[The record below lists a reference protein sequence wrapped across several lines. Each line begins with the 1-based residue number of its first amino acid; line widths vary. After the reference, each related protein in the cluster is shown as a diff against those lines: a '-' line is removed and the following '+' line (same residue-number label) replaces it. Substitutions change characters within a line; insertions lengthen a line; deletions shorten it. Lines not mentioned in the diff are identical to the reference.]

1 MRKFIFILFLLFL
14 SKLIYAQQPAYFL
27 LGENQFKG
35 LHIYD
40 VIQDKELNYWIAT
53 NEGLYYFN
61 HYKYVKIE
69 CEKAK
74 SSAVFNFVTTKKGS
88 IFCFNLN
95 NQIFK
100 IENKTLNLFYEL
112 KNDEIKTDINLSI
125 ISDSLL
131 LIGAKKIIL
140 LTENGTSI
148 KSFSYKNHYLGPA
161 FKLLNEKTIYHLN
174 SSDSIIIISNK
185 KASFEHLKCINF
197 KLVNNDVLHFF
208 KINLN
213 YYAIS
218 LQTNIVY
225 NFDPTKNELFISNYT
240 PQLNTKSALRLY
252 STGNEAWIA
261 GTLPGVYKFNND
273 LKNDSL
279 KLIFKDYFISNVYKD
294 LEGNILLSTFDK
306 GIIVVPDVNSP
317 DVICKNQNGFFTSII
332 YNPSNKL
339 ILGNSK
345 GELLFLKNNHLSILN
360 TNGKKAIE
368 HLFQLKGSP
377 LIIFDNGEITAYN
390 TTNKQFNK
398 LCDASLKDVVFVAP
412 NEFYLGTNRGIYK
425 CNWDNNKNYKVKFIQ
440 NIIYRIFAI
449 TYNPFNQLIY
459 VATSNGLFILNKL
472 NQIKKIYSNNKD
484 VYISSLF
491 YKNNK
496 IFATDKKGIIHII
509 ENEKIISTIQL
520 KHQNKTYGFT
530 KLNTY
535 NNTLIAKNA
544 NELCQFNLNG
554 DYIKT
559 LTNFK
564 GNKDL
569 RIFDYCI
576 NNDTLW
582 VCNTNGIQEI
592 ELNKITQDTIKPKIF
607 ITEIKINDSLKIN
620 KTNYFNSNEKKFQ
633 FTLSSPSLL
642 NSNNTFYHYKLQG
655 NDETWTINNYY
666 ANEIIYNALAPGNY
680 TFNVFAKRQ
689 DIVSDTISYSF
700 IINAP
705 FYTKWWF
712 ILLLIL
718 SFLVIVYFIYNW
730 KLRIQQK
737 KAKQINEL
745 NASKLTAIQSQMN
758 PHFIFNSLNSIQ
770 DLILKG
776 DVEKS
781 YSYITTF
788 SNLVRRTLNYS
799 DKDFIDFEQEIK
811 LLELYLS
818 LEKLRFK
825 KDFNFNLQTN
835 QIVDI
840 QIPPMLIQP
849 FIENALI
856 HGLLHKDGEKKL
868 SVVFELNENLIC
880 KIEDNGIGREKAK
893 AIKIRQRNDHESF
906 SVKAIKKRFDILSET
921 LNGSFGYS
929 YDDIKENG
937 VVVGTRVTLS
947 IPIKHKF

>member
-1 MRKFIFILFLLFL
+1 MRKLFFILFLLFFT
-14 SKLIYAQQPAYFL
+14 KLIYAQQPAYFI

-40 VIQDKELNYWIAT
+40 IIQDKELNYWIAT

-69 CEKAK
+69 CENAK
-74 SSAVFNFVTTKKGS
+74 SSAVFNFVITKKGT

-112 KNDEIKTDINLSI
+112 KTDEIKTDINLSV

-140 LTENGTSI
+140 ISEDGTI
-148 KSFSYKNHYLGPA
+148 KKNFSYKNHYLGPA
-161 FKLLNEKTIYHLN
+161 FKLFNEKTIYHLN
-174 SSDSIIIISNK
+174 SSDSILIISNK
-185 KASFEHLKCINF
+185 SASYAHLHCVNF

-208 KINLN
+208 KIKSN
-213 YYAIS
+213 YFAIS
-218 LQTNIVY
+218 LQTNTIY
-225 NFDPTKNELFISNYT
+225 NFDPNKNELFLSNNDS
-240 PQLNTKSALRLY
+240 QLNTKSALRLY
-252 STGNEAWIA
+252 STDNEAWIA
-261 GTLPGVYKFNND
+261 GGLPGVYKISS

-279 KLIFKDYFISNVYKD
+279 KLIFKDFFISNVYKD

-317 DVICKNQNGFFTSII
+317 DVVCKNQNGFFTSIL
-332 YNPSNKL
+332 YNSKEKL
-339 ILGNSK
+339 ILGASNGKLYS
-345 GELLFLKNNHLSILN
+345 FKNNNLSILN
-360 TNGKKAIE
+360 NNGKKAIE
-368 HLFQLKGSP
+368 HLFQLNGSP

-390 TTNKQFNK
+390 TTNNQFNT

-412 NEFYLGTNRGIYK
+412 FEFYIGTNRGIYK
-425 CNWDNNKNYKVKFIQ
+425 CNWNKTEGYKTEFIP
-440 NIIYRIFAI
+440 NINYRIYAI
-449 TYNPFNQLIY
+449 AYNPFYQLIY
-459 VATSNGLFILNKL
+459 AATSNGLYTINKL
-472 NQIKKIYSNNKD
+472 GNCHKVYINNKD
-484 VYISSLF
+484 MYINTLF
-491 YKNNK
+491 YKNSK
-496 IFATDKKGIIHII
+496 IFATDKKGYIHII

-520 KHQNKTYGFT
+520 KQQNKTYSFS
-530 KLNTY
+530 KLNIY
-535 NNTLIAKNA
+535 NNTIIAKNA

-559 LTNFK
+559 LTNSK

-569 RIFDYCI
+569 RIFDYCF

-582 VCNTNGIQEI
+582 VCNANGIQEI
-592 ELNKITQDTIKPKIF
+592 VLNKIFQDTIKPKIF

-620 KTNYFNSNEKKFQ
+620 KTNNFSSNKKKFQ
-633 FTLSSPSLL
+633 FTLISPSIL

-655 NDETWTINNYY
+655 NDETWSINTYY

-680 TFNVFAKRQ
+680 TFNVFAERQ
-689 DIVSDTISYSF
+689 GIVSNTISYSF
-700 IINAP
+700 VINAP

-712 ILLLIL
+712 ILFLIL
-718 SFLVIVYFIYNW
+718 IFLMIVYKIYNW
-730 KLRIQQK
+730 KLSIQQK

-788 SNLVRRTLNYS
+788 SNLVRRTLSYS

-856 HGLLHKDGEKKL
+856 HGLLHKEGEKKL
-868 SVVFELNENLIC
+868 SILFELNEILTC

-893 AIKIRQRNDHESF
+893 AIKIRQRNNHESF

-929 YDDIKENG
+929 YEDIKEDG

>member
-1 MRKFIFILFLLFL
+1 MRKLFFILFLLFFT
-14 SKLIYAQQPAYFL
+14 KLIYAQQPAYFI

-40 VIQDKELNYWIAT
+40 IIQDKELNYWIAT

-69 CEKAK
+69 CENAK
-74 SSAVFNFVTTKKGS
+74 SSAVFNFVITKKGT

-112 KNDEIKTDINLSI
+112 KTDEIKTDINLSV

-140 LTENGTSI
+140 ISEDGTI
-148 KSFSYKNHYLGPA
+148 KKNFSYKNHYLGPA
-161 FKLLNEKTIYHLN
+161 FKLFNEKTIYHLN
-174 SSDSIIIISNK
+174 SSDSILIISNK
-185 KASFEHLKCINF
+185 SASYEHLHCVNF

-208 KINLN
+208 KIKSN
-213 YYAIS
+213 YFAIS
-218 LQTNIVY
+218 LQTNTIY
-225 NFDPTKNELFISNYT
+225 NFDPNKNELFLSNNDS
-240 PQLNTKSALRLY
+240 QLNTKSALRLY
-252 STGNEAWIA
+252 STDNEAWIA
-261 GTLPGVYKFNND
+261 GGLPGVYKISS

-279 KLIFKDYFISNVYKD
+279 KLIFKDFFISNVYKD

-317 DVICKNQNGFFTSII
+317 DVVCKNQNGFFTSIL
-332 YNPSNKL
+332 YNSKEKL
-339 ILGNSK
+339 ILGASNGKLYS
-345 GELLFLKNNHLSILN
+345 FKNNNLSILN
-360 TNGKKAIE
+360 NNGKKAIE
-368 HLFQLKGSP
+368 HLFQLNGSP

-390 TTNKQFNK
+390 TTNNQFNT

-412 NEFYLGTNRGIYK
+412 FEFYIGTNRGIYK
-425 CNWDNNKNYKVKFIQ
+425 CNWNKTEGYKTEFIP
-440 NIIYRIFAI
+440 NINYRIYAI
-449 TYNPFNQLIY
+449 AYNPFNQLIY
-459 VATSNGLFILNKL
+459 AATSNGLYTINKL
-472 NQIKKIYSNNKD
+472 GNCHKVYINNKD
-484 VYISSLF
+484 MYINTLF
-491 YKNNK
+491 YKNSK
-496 IFATDKKGIIHII
+496 IFATDKKGYIHII

-520 KHQNKTYGFT
+520 KQQNKTYSFS
-530 KLNTY
+530 KLNIY
-535 NNTLIAKNA
+535 NNTIIAKNA

-559 LTNFK
+559 LTNSK

-569 RIFDYCI
+569 RIFDYCF

-582 VCNTNGIQEI
+582 VCNANGIQEI
-592 ELNKITQDTIKPKIF
+592 VLNKIFQDTIKPKIF

-620 KTNYFNSNEKKFQ
+620 KINNFSSNKKKFQ
-633 FTLSSPSLL
+633 FTLSSPSIL

-655 NDETWTINNYY
+655 NDETWSINTYY

-680 TFNVFAKRQ
+680 TFNAFAERQ
-689 DIVSDTISYSF
+689 GIVSNTISYSF
-700 IINAP
+700 VINAP

-712 ILLLIL
+712 ILFLIL
-718 SFLVIVYFIYNW
+718 IFLMIVYKIYNW
-730 KLRIQQK
+730 KLSIQQK

-788 SNLVRRTLNYS
+788 SNLVRRTLSYS

-856 HGLLHKDGEKKL
+856 HGLLHKEGEKKL
-868 SVVFELNENLIC
+868 SILFELNEILIC

-893 AIKIRQRNDHESF
+893 AIKIRQRNNHESF

-929 YDDIKENG
+929 YEDIKEDG

>member
-1 MRKFIFILFLLFL
+1 VRKLFFILFLLFFT
-14 SKLIYAQQPAYFL
+14 KLIYAQQPAYFI

-40 VIQDKELNYWIAT
+40 IIQDKELNYWIAT

-69 CEKAK
+69 CENAK
-74 SSAVFNFVTTKKGS
+74 SSAVFNFVITKKGT

-112 KNDEIKTDINLSI
+112 KTDEIKTDINLSV

-140 LTENGTSI
+140 ISEDGTI
-148 KSFSYKNHYLGPA
+148 KKNFSYKNHYLGPA
-161 FKLLNEKTIYHLN
+161 FKLFNEKTIYHLN
-174 SSDSIIIISNK
+174 SSDSILIISNK
-185 KASFEHLKCINF
+185 SASYAHLHCVNF

-208 KINLN
+208 KIKSN
-213 YYAIS
+213 YFAIS
-218 LQTNIVY
+218 LQTNTIY
-225 NFDPTKNELFISNYT
+225 NFDPNKNELFLSNNDS
-240 PQLNTKSALRLY
+240 QLNTKSALRLY
-252 STGNEAWIA
+252 STDNEAWIA
-261 GTLPGVYKFNND
+261 GGLPGVYKISS

-279 KLIFKDYFISNVYKD
+279 KLIFKDFFISNVYKD

-317 DVICKNQNGFFTSII
+317 DVVCKNQNGFFTSIL
-332 YNPSNKL
+332 YNSKEKL
-339 ILGNSK
+339 ILGASNGKLYS
-345 GELLFLKNNHLSILN
+345 FKNNNLSILN
-360 TNGKKAIE
+360 NNGKKAIE
-368 HLFQLKGSP
+368 HLFQLNGSP

-390 TTNKQFNK
+390 TTNNQFNT

-412 NEFYLGTNRGIYK
+412 FEFYIGTNRGIYK
-425 CNWDNNKNYKVKFIQ
+425 CNWNKTEGYKTEFIP
-440 NIIYRIFAI
+440 NINYRIYAI
-449 TYNPFNQLIY
+449 AYNPFYQLIY
-459 VATSNGLFILNKL
+459 AATSNGLYTINKL
-472 NQIKKIYSNNKD
+472 GNCHKVYINNKD
-484 VYISSLF
+484 MYINTLF
-491 YKNNK
+491 YKNSK
-496 IFATDKKGIIHII
+496 IFATDKKGYIHII

-520 KHQNKTYGFT
+520 KQQNKTYSFS
-530 KLNTY
+530 KLNIY
-535 NNTLIAKNA
+535 NNTIIAKNA

-559 LTNFK
+559 LTNSK

-569 RIFDYCI
+569 RIFDYCF

-582 VCNTNGIQEI
+582 VCNANGIQEI
-592 ELNKITQDTIKPKIF
+592 VLNKIFQDTIKPKIF

-620 KTNYFNSNEKKFQ
+620 KTNNFSSNKKKFQ
-633 FTLSSPSLL
+633 FTLISPSIL

-655 NDETWTINNYY
+655 NDETWSINTYY

-680 TFNVFAKRQ
+680 TFNVFAERQ
-689 DIVSDTISYSF
+689 GIVSNTISYSF
-700 IINAP
+700 VINAP

-712 ILLLIL
+712 ILFLIL
-718 SFLVIVYFIYNW
+718 IFLMIVYKIYNW
-730 KLRIQQK
+730 KLSIQQK

-788 SNLVRRTLNYS
+788 SNLVRRTLSYS

-856 HGLLHKDGEKKL
+856 HGLLHKEGEKKL
-868 SVVFELNENLIC
+868 SILFELNEILTC

-893 AIKIRQRNDHESF
+893 AIKIRQRNNHESF

-929 YDDIKENG
+929 YEDIKEDG

>member
-1 MRKFIFILFLLFL
+1 VRKLFFILFLLFFT
-14 SKLIYAQQPAYFL
+14 KLIYAQQPAYFI

-40 VIQDKELNYWIAT
+40 IIQDKELNYWIAT

-69 CEKAK
+69 CENAK
-74 SSAVFNFVTTKKGS
+74 SSAVFNFVITKKGT

-112 KNDEIKTDINLSI
+112 KTDEIKTDINLSV

-140 LTENGTSI
+140 ISEDGTI
-148 KSFSYKNHYLGPA
+148 KKNFSYKNHYLGPA
-161 FKLLNEKTIYHLN
+161 FKLFNEKTIYHLN
-174 SSDSIIIISNK
+174 SSDSILIISNK
-185 KASFEHLKCINF
+185 SASYAHLHCVNF

-208 KINLN
+208 KIKSN
-213 YYAIS
+213 YFAIS
-218 LQTNIVY
+218 LQTNTIY
-225 NFDPTKNELFISNYT
+225 NFDPNKNELFLSNNDS
-240 PQLNTKSALRLY
+240 QLNTKSALRLY
-252 STGNEAWIA
+252 STDNEAWIA
-261 GTLPGVYKFNND
+261 GGLPGVYKISS

-279 KLIFKDYFISNVYKD
+279 KLIFKDFFISNVYKD

-317 DVICKNQNGFFTSII
+317 DVVCKNQNGFFTSIL
-332 YNPSNKL
+332 YNSKEKL
-339 ILGNSK
+339 ILGASNGKLYS
-345 GELLFLKNNHLSILN
+345 FKNNNLSILN
-360 TNGKKAIE
+360 NNGKKAIE
-368 HLFQLKGSP
+368 HLFQLNGSP

-390 TTNKQFNK
+390 TTNNQFNT

-412 NEFYLGTNRGIYK
+412 FEFYIGTNRGIYK
-425 CNWDNNKNYKVKFIQ
+425 CNWNKTEGYKTEFIP
-440 NIIYRIFAI
+440 NINYRIYAI
-449 TYNPFNQLIY
+449 AYNPFYQLIY
-459 VATSNGLFILNKL
+459 AATSNGLYTINKL
-472 NQIKKIYSNNKD
+472 GNCHKVYINNKD
-484 VYISSLF
+484 MYINTLF
-491 YKNNK
+491 YKNSK
-496 IFATDKKGIIHII
+496 IFATDKKGYIHII

-520 KHQNKTYGFT
+520 KQQNKTYSFS
-530 KLNTY
+530 KLNIY
-535 NNTLIAKNA
+535 NNTIIAKNA

-559 LTNFK
+559 LTNSK

-569 RIFDYCI
+569 RIFDYCF

-582 VCNTNGIQEI
+582 VCNANGIQEI
-592 ELNKITQDTIKPKIF
+592 VLNKIFQDTIKPKIF

-620 KTNYFNSNEKKFQ
+620 KTNNFSSNKKKFQ
-633 FTLSSPSLL
+633 FTLSSPSIL

-655 NDETWTINNYY
+655 NDETWSINTYY

-680 TFNVFAKRQ
+680 TFNVFAERQ
-689 DIVSDTISYSF
+689 GIVSNTISYSF
-700 IINAP
+700 VINAP

-712 ILLLIL
+712 ILFLIL
-718 SFLVIVYFIYNW
+718 IFLMIVYKIYNW
-730 KLRIQQK
+730 KLSIQQK

-788 SNLVRRTLNYS
+788 SNLVRRTLSYS

-856 HGLLHKDGEKKL
+856 HGLLHKEGEKKL
-868 SVVFELNENLIC
+868 SILFELNEILTC

-893 AIKIRQRNDHESF
+893 AIKIRQRNNHESF

-929 YDDIKENG
+929 YEDIKEDG

>member
-1 MRKFIFILFLLFL
+1 MRKLFFILFLLFFT
-14 SKLIYAQQPAYFL
+14 KLIYAQQPAYFI

-40 VIQDKELNYWIAT
+40 IIQDKELNYWIAT

-69 CEKAK
+69 CENAK
-74 SSAVFNFVTTKKGS
+74 SSAVFNFVITKKGT

-112 KNDEIKTDINLSI
+112 KTDEIKTDINLSV

-140 LTENGTSI
+140 ISEDGTI
-148 KSFSYKNHYLGPA
+148 KKNFSYKNHYLGPA
-161 FKLLNEKTIYHLN
+161 FKLFNEKTIYHLN
-174 SSDSIIIISNK
+174 SSDSILIISNK
-185 KASFEHLKCINF
+185 SASYEHLHCVNF

-208 KINLN
+208 KIKSN
-213 YYAIS
+213 YFAIS
-218 LQTNIVY
+218 LQTNTIY
-225 NFDPTKNELFISNYT
+225 NFDPNKNELFLSNNDS
-240 PQLNTKSALRLY
+240 QLNTKSALRLY
-252 STGNEAWIA
+252 STDNEAWIA
-261 GTLPGVYKFNND
+261 GGLPGVYKISS

-279 KLIFKDYFISNVYKD
+279 KLIFKDFFISNVYKD

-317 DVICKNQNGFFTSII
+317 DVVCKNQNGFFTSIL
-332 YNPSNKL
+332 YNSKEKL
-339 ILGNSK
+339 ILGASNGKLYS
-345 GELLFLKNNHLSILN
+345 FKNNNLSILN
-360 TNGKKAIE
+360 NNGKKAIE
-368 HLFQLKGSP
+368 HLFQLNGSP

-390 TTNKQFNK
+390 TTNNQFNT

-412 NEFYLGTNRGIYK
+412 FEFYIGTNRGIYK
-425 CNWDNNKNYKVKFIQ
+425 CNWNKTEGYKTEFIP
-440 NIIYRIFAI
+440 NINYRIYAI
-449 TYNPFNQLIY
+449 AYNPFNQLIY
-459 VATSNGLFILNKL
+459 AATSNGLYTINKL
-472 NQIKKIYSNNKD
+472 GNCHKVYINNKD
-484 VYISSLF
+484 MYINTLF
-491 YKNNK
+491 YKNSK
-496 IFATDKKGIIHII
+496 IFATDKKGYIHII

-520 KHQNKTYGFT
+520 KQQNKTYSFS
-530 KLNTY
+530 KLNIY
-535 NNTLIAKNA
+535 NNTIIAKNA

-559 LTNFK
+559 LTNSK

-569 RIFDYCI
+569 RIFDYCF

-582 VCNTNGIQEI
+582 VCNANGIQEI
-592 ELNKITQDTIKPKIF
+592 VLNKIFQDTIKPKIF

-620 KTNYFNSNEKKFQ
+620 KINNFSSNKKKFQ
-633 FTLSSPSLL
+633 FTLSSPSIL

-655 NDETWTINNYY
+655 NDETWSINTYY

-680 TFNVFAKRQ
+680 TFNVFAERQ
-689 DIVSDTISYSF
+689 GIVSNTISYSF
-700 IINAP
+700 VINAP

-712 ILLLIL
+712 ILFLIL
-718 SFLVIVYFIYNW
+718 IFLMIVYKIYNW
-730 KLRIQQK
+730 KLSIQQK

-788 SNLVRRTLNYS
+788 SNLVRRTLSYS

-856 HGLLHKDGEKKL
+856 HGLLHKEGEKKL
-868 SVVFELNENLIC
+868 SILFELNEILTC

-893 AIKIRQRNDHESF
+893 AIKIRQRNNHESF

-929 YDDIKENG
+929 YEDIKEDG

>member
-1 MRKFIFILFLLFL
+1 MRKLFFILFLLFFT
-14 SKLIYAQQPAYFL
+14 KLIYAQQPAYFI

-40 VIQDKELNYWIAT
+40 IIQDKELNYWIAT

-69 CEKAK
+69 CENAK
-74 SSAVFNFVTTKKGS
+74 SSAVFNFVITKKGT

-112 KNDEIKTDINLSI
+112 KTDEIKTDINLSV

-140 LTENGTSI
+140 ISEDGTI
-148 KSFSYKNHYLGPA
+148 KKNFSYKNHYLGPA
-161 FKLLNEKTIYHLN
+161 FKLFNEKTIYHLN
-174 SSDSIIIISNK
+174 SSDSILIISNK
-185 KASFEHLKCINF
+185 SASYAHLHCVNF

-208 KINLN
+208 KIKSN
-213 YYAIS
+213 YFAIS
-218 LQTNIVY
+218 LQTNTIY
-225 NFDPTKNELFISNYT
+225 NFDPNKNELFLSNNDS
-240 PQLNTKSALRLY
+240 QLNTKSALRLY
-252 STGNEAWIA
+252 STDNEAWIA
-261 GTLPGVYKFNND
+261 GGLPGVYKISS

-279 KLIFKDYFISNVYKD
+279 KLIFKDFFISNVYKD

-317 DVICKNQNGFFTSII
+317 DVVCKNQNGFFTSIL
-332 YNPSNKL
+332 YNSKEKL
-339 ILGNSK
+339 ILGASNGKLYS
-345 GELLFLKNNHLSILN
+345 FKNNNLSILN
-360 TNGKKAIE
+360 NNGKKAIE
-368 HLFQLKGSP
+368 HLFQLNGSP

-390 TTNKQFNK
+390 TTNNQFNT

-412 NEFYLGTNRGIYK
+412 FEFYIGTNRGIYK
-425 CNWDNNKNYKVKFIQ
+425 CNWNKTEGYKTEFIP
-440 NIIYRIFAI
+440 NINYRIYAI
-449 TYNPFNQLIY
+449 AYNPFYQLIY
-459 VATSNGLFILNKL
+459 AATSNGLYTINKL
-472 NQIKKIYSNNKD
+472 GNCHKVYINNKD
-484 VYISSLF
+484 MYINTLF
-491 YKNNK
+491 YKNSK
-496 IFATDKKGIIHII
+496 IFATDKKGYIHII

-520 KHQNKTYGFT
+520 KQQNKTYSFS
-530 KLNTY
+530 KLNIY
-535 NNTLIAKNA
+535 NNTIIAKNA

-559 LTNFK
+559 LTNSK

-569 RIFDYCI
+569 RIFDYCF

-582 VCNTNGIQEI
+582 VCNANGIQEI
-592 ELNKITQDTIKPKIF
+592 VLNKIFQDTIKPKIF

-620 KTNYFNSNEKKFQ
+620 KTNNFSSNKKKFQ
-633 FTLSSPSLL
+633 FTLSSPSIL

-655 NDETWTINNYY
+655 NDETWSINTYY

-680 TFNVFAKRQ
+680 TFNVFAERQ
-689 DIVSDTISYSF
+689 GIVSNTISYSF
-700 IINAP
+700 VINAP

-712 ILLLIL
+712 ILFLIL
-718 SFLVIVYFIYNW
+718 IFLMIVYKIYNW
-730 KLRIQQK
+730 KLSIQQK

-788 SNLVRRTLNYS
+788 SNLVRRTLSYS

-856 HGLLHKDGEKKL
+856 HGLLHKEGEKKL
-868 SVVFELNENLIC
+868 SILFELNEILTC

-893 AIKIRQRNDHESF
+893 AIKIRQRNNHESF

-929 YDDIKENG
+929 YEDIKEDG